1 MGGTDLMDENVN
13 RYRVSIWS
21 KKWWWAIFTCCL
33 HVAVQNA
40 WVLYKRE
47 VNAGMT
53 QLQFRREIVQH
64 DLVRYKTQPRHA
76 RQPRVA
82 SSALDTR
89 FDRTDHL
96 VAVIPDRRRR
106 RCVGLHCTTKARTM
120 CTKSDVGQ

>member
-53 QLQFRREIVQH
+53 QLQFRREIVSQDMLDNL
-64 DLVRYKTQPRHA
+64 DLPAQPW
-76 RQPRVA
+76 
-82 SSALDTR
+82 TR
-89 FDRTDHL
+89 DLIELT
-96 VAVIPDRRRR
+96 I
-106 RCVGLHCTTKARTM
+106 
-120 CTKSDVGQ
+120 